1 MEEQLVKNMKQ
12 EVLSDKKYLLKN
24 VNFEYHTNNGDWE
37 KKQIEIYDAGNSV
50 TALLYNEDADTVIL
64 TKQFRMASYLNE
76 NAAGVLIESC
86 AGKLEKE
93 EEPEEAIVREVKE
106 ETGYEITEIKKVFE
120 AYTSPGAYTEK
131 INCFIAG
138 YKPEQQK
145 TEGGGKEEEQEH
157 VEVLELAFDKAYN
170 MIQTGEI
177 RDAKTIMLLQFIK
190 LQQLA

>member
-1 MEEQLVKNMKQ
+1 
-12 EVLSDKKYLLKN
+12 
-24 VNFEYHTNNGDWE
+24 
-37 KKQIEIYDAGNSV
+37 
-50 TALLYNEDADTVIL
+50 
-64 TKQFRMASYLNE
+64 MASYLNE

-86 AGKLEKE
+86 AGKLEDE
-93 EEPEEAIVREVKE
+93 EEPEEAMVREVKE
-106 ETGYEITEIKKVFE
+106 ETGYEITEIKKIFE

-131 INCFIAG
+131 IHCFIAG

-145 TEGGGKEEEQEH
+145 TEGGGKKEEQEH
-157 VEVLELAFDKAYN
+157 VEVLELAFDKAYD